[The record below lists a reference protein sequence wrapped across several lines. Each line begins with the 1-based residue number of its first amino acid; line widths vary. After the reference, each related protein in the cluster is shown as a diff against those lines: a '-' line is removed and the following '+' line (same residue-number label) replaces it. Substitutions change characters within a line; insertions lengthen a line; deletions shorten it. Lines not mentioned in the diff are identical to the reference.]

1 MVYVQLNF
9 NKIFLQF
16 IPFCIKSNFRD
27 GWWIIM
33 YLYVPR
39 KAVICDS
46 VGSIVFSKSIFFAK
60 CHMPN
65 TTIISAH
72 IIDK

>member
-1 MVYVQLNF
+1 
-9 NKIFLQF
+9 
-16 IPFCIKSNFRD
+16 
-27 GWWIIM
+27 M